1 MKSWLIVLV
10 VLSMGLLST
19 AGLALTDLPYLP
31 LNVAFQKNTYAPSN
45 TSAEA
50 IGSPTPDRLRDASL
64 EDTITNGDFVIRRS
78 AEGEN
83 TTLGDGIDEQ
93 TTWTFDFSEDPDFAI
108 FPTADSLVSARL
120 TLTLTPT
127 STPMSPL
134 ITFDTVKI
142 EGLSGISPA
151 QFQNLPIDTAS
162 TIQLELLDFYTS
174 ERILEILNQDSQ
186 GQIPMFYS
194 GGATVSLARLD
205 LTAE

>member
-1 MKSWLIVLV
+1 MKSWLIALA
-10 VLSMGLLST
+10 VLSLGLLST
-19 AGLALTDLPYLP
+19 VGLAFTDLPYLP
-31 LNVAFQKNTYAPSN
+31 LSVAFQNAYAPSN

-50 IGSPTPDRLRDASL
+50 IGNPTPDRLQDASL
-64 EDTITNGDFVIRRS
+64 EDTITNGDFVIRR

-93 TTWTFDFSEDPDFAI
+93 TTWTFDFSEDPDFAV
-108 FPTADSLVSARL
+108 FPTADSLASARL

-127 STPMSPL
+127 SPL
-134 ITFDTVKI
+134 ITFGTVKI
-142 EGLSGISPA
+142 EGLSGVSPA
-151 QFQNLPIDTAS
+151 QFQNLPINTTS

-174 ERILEILNQDSQ
+174 ERILEILNQESQ

>member
-1 MKSWLIVLV
+1 MKSWLIALAL
-10 VLSMGLLST
+10 LSLGLLST
-19 AGLALTDLPYLP
+19 VGLAFTDLPYLP
-31 LNVAFQKNTYAPSN
+31 LSVAFQNAYAPSN

-50 IGSPTPDRLRDASL
+50 IGSPTPDQLQDASL
-64 EDTITNGDFVIRRS
+64 EDTITNGDFVIGR

-93 TTWTFDFSEDPDFAI
+93 TTWTFDFSQDPDFAV
-108 FPTADSLVSARL
+108 FPTADSLASARL

-127 STPMSPL
+127 SPL
-134 ITFDTVKI
+134 ITFGTVKI
-142 EGLSGISPA
+142 EGMSAIKPA
-151 QFQNLPIDTAS
+151 QFQNLPINTTS

-174 ERILEILNQDSQ
+174 ERILEILSRDSQ

-205 LTAE
+205 LTSE

>member
-1 MKSWLIVLV
+1 MKSWLIALA
-10 VLSMGLLST
+10 VLSLGLLST
-19 AGLALTDLPYLP
+19 VGLAFTDLPYLP
-31 LNVAFQKNTYAPSN
+31 LSVAFQNAYAPSN

-50 IGSPTPDRLRDASL
+50 IGSPTPDQLQDASL
-64 EDTITNGDFVIRRS
+64 EDTITNGDFVIRR

-93 TTWTFDFSEDPDFAI
+93 TTWTFNFSEDPDFAV
-108 FPTADSLVSARL
+108 FPTADSLASARL

-127 STPMSPL
+127 SPL
-134 ITFDTVKI
+134 TTFGTVKI
-142 EGLSGISPA
+142 EGLSGVSPA
-151 QFQNLPIDTAS
+151 QFQNLPINTPS

>member
-1 MKSWLIVLV
+1 MKSWLIALA
-10 VLSMGLLST
+10 VLSLGLLST
-19 AGLALTDLPYLP
+19 VGLAFTDLPYLP
-31 LNVAFQKNTYAPSN
+31 LSVAFQNAYAPSN

-50 IGSPTPDRLRDASL
+50 IGSPTPDQLQDASL
-64 EDTITNGDFVIRRS
+64 EDTITNGDFVIRR

-93 TTWTFDFSEDPDFAI
+93 TTWTFDFSEDPDFAV
-108 FPTADSLVSARL
+108 FSNADSLASARL

-127 STPMSPL
+127 SPL
-134 ITFDTVKI
+134 TTFGTVKI

-151 QFQNLPIDTAS
+151 QFQNLPINTTS

-174 ERILEILNQDSQ
+174 ERILEILNQESQ

>member
-1 MKSWLIVLV
+1 MKSWLIALA
-10 VLSMGLLST
+10 VLSLGLLST
-19 AGLALTDLPYLP
+19 VGLAFTDLPYLP
-31 LNVAFQKNTYAPSN
+31 LSVAFQNAYAPSN

-50 IGSPTPDRLRDASL
+50 IGSPTPDQLQDASL

-78 AEGEN
+78 VEGEN

-93 TTWTFDFSEDPDFAI
+93 TTWTFDFSEDPDFAV
-108 FPTADSLVSARL
+108 FPTADSLASARL

-127 STPMSPL
+127 SPL
-134 ITFDTVKI
+134 TTFGTVKI

-151 QFQNLPIDTAS
+151 QFQNLPINTTS

-174 ERILEILNQDSQ
+174 ERILEILNRDSQ
-186 GQIPMFYS
+186 GQILMFYS

>member
-1 MKSWLIVLV
+1 MKSWLIALA
-10 VLSMGLLST
+10 VLSLGLLST
-19 AGLALTDLPYLP
+19 VGLAFTDLPYLP
-31 LNVAFQKNTYAPSN
+31 LSVAFQNAYAPSN

-50 IGSPTPDRLRDASL
+50 IGSPTPDQLQDASL
-64 EDTITNGDFVIRRS
+64 EDTITNGDFVIRR

-93 TTWTFDFSEDPDFAI
+93 TTWTFDFSQDPDFAV
-108 FPTADSLVSARL
+108 FPTADSLASARL

-127 STPMSPL
+127 SPL
-134 ITFDTVKI
+134 ITFGTVKI
-142 EGLSGISPA
+142 EGLSGIKPA
-151 QFQNLPIDTAS
+151 QFQNLPINTPS

-174 ERILEILNQDSQ
+174 ERILEILNQESQ

-205 LTAE
+205 LTSE

>member
-1 MKSWLIVLV
+1 MKSWLIALA
-10 VLSMGLLST
+10 VLSLGLLST
-19 AGLALTDLPYLP
+19 VGLAFTDLPYLP
-31 LNVAFQKNTYAPSN
+31 LSVAFQNAYAPSN

-50 IGSPTPDRLRDASL
+50 IGSPTPDRLQDASL
-64 EDTITNGDFVIRRS
+64 EDTITNGDFVIRR

-93 TTWTFDFSEDPDFAI
+93 TTWTFDFSEDPDFAV
-108 FPTADSLVSARL
+108 FPTADSLTSARL

-127 STPMSPL
+127 SPL
-134 ITFDTVKI
+134 TTFGTVKI

-151 QFQNLPIDTAS
+151 QFQNLPINTTS

-174 ERILEILNQDSQ
+174 ERILEILNQKSQ

>member
-1 MKSWLIVLV
+1 MKTWLIALA
-10 VLSMGLLST
+10 VLSLGLLST
-19 AGLALTDLPYLP
+19 VGLAFTNLPYLP
-31 LNVAFQKNTYAPSN
+31 LSVAFQNAYAPSN

-50 IGSPTPDRLRDASL
+50 IGSPTPDQLQDASL
-64 EDTITNGDFVIRRS
+64 EDTITNGDFVIRR

-83 TTLGDGIDEQ
+83 TTVGDGIDEQ
-93 TTWTFDFSEDPDFAI
+93 TTWTFDFSEDPDFAV
-108 FPTADSLVSARL
+108 FPTADSLTSARL

-127 STPMSPL
+127 SRL
-134 ITFDTVKI
+134 ITFGTVKI
-142 EGLSGISPA
+142 EGLTGIQPV
-151 QFQNLPIDTAS
+151 QLQNLPSNTPS

-174 ERILEILNQDSQ
+174 ERILEILNQESQ

>member
-1 MKSWLIVLV
+1 MKSWLIALA
-10 VLSMGLLST
+10 VLSLGLLST
-19 AGLALTDLPYLP
+19 VGLAFTDLPYLP
-31 LNVAFQKNTYAPSN
+31 LSVAFQNAYAPSN

-50 IGSPTPDRLRDASL
+50 IGSPTPDRLQDASL
-64 EDTITNGDFVIRRS
+64 EDTITNGDFVIRR

-93 TTWTFDFSEDPDFAI
+93 TTWTFDFSEDPDFAV
-108 FPTADSLVSARL
+108 FPTADSLSSARL
-120 TLTLTPT
+120 TLTLT
-127 STPMSPL
+127 STSPL
-134 ITFDTVKI
+134 ITFGTVKI
-142 EGLSGISPA
+142 EGLSGIKPA
-151 QFQNLPIDTAS
+151 QFQNLPINTPS

-205 LTAE
+205 LTSE

>member
-1 MKSWLIVLV
+1 MKSWLIALA
-10 VLSMGLLST
+10 VLSLGLLST
-19 AGLALTDLPYLP
+19 VGLAFTDLPYLP
-31 LNVAFQKNTYAPSN
+31 LSVAFQNAYAPSN

-50 IGSPTPDRLRDASL
+50 IGSPTPDQLQDASL
-64 EDTITNGDFVIRRS
+64 EDTITNGDFVIRR

-93 TTWTFDFSEDPDFAI
+93 TTWTFDFSEDPDFAV
-108 FPTADSLVSARL
+108 FPTADSLASARL

-127 STPMSPL
+127 SPL
-134 ITFDTVKI
+134 ITFGTVKI
-142 EGLSGISPA
+142 EGLFGVSPA
-151 QFQNLPIDTAS
+151 QFQNLPINTPS

-174 ERILEILNQDSQ
+174 ERILEILNQESQ

>member
-1 MKSWLIVLV
+1 MKSWLIALA
-10 VLSMGLLST
+10 VLSLGLLST
-19 AGLALTDLPYLP
+19 VGLAFTNLPYLP
-31 LNVAFQKNTYAPSN
+31 LSVAFQNGYAPPN
-45 TSAEA
+45 MSAEA
-50 IGSPTPDRLRDASL
+50 IGSPTPDQLQDASL
-64 EDTITNGDFVIRRS
+64 EDTITNGDFVIRR

-93 TTWTFDFSEDPDFAI
+93 TTWTFDFSEDPDFAV
-108 FPTADSLVSARL
+108 FPTADSLTSARL

-127 STPMSPL
+127 SRL
-134 ITFDTVKI
+134 ITFGTVKI
-142 EGLSGISPA
+142 EGLTGIQPV
-151 QFQNLPIDTAS
+151 QLQNLPSNTPS

-174 ERILEILNQDSQ
+174 ERILEILNQESP

>member
-1 MKSWLIVLV
+1 MKPWLIALA
-10 VLSMGLLST
+10 VLSLGLLST
-19 AGLALTDLPYLP
+19 VGLAFTDLPYLP
-31 LNVAFQKNTYAPSN
+31 LSVAFQNAYAPSN

-50 IGSPTPDRLRDASL
+50 IGSPTPDQLQDASL
-64 EDTITNGDFVIRRS
+64 EDTITNGDFVIRR

-93 TTWTFDFSEDPDFAI
+93 TTWTFDFSEDPDFAV
-108 FPTADSLVSARL
+108 FPTADSLASARL

-127 STPMSPL
+127 SPL
-134 ITFDTVKI
+134 ITFGTVKI
-142 EGLSGISPA
+142 EGLSGIKPA
-151 QFQNLPIDTAS
+151 QFQNLPINTPS

-174 ERILEILNQDSQ
+174 ERILEILNQESQ

-205 LTAE
+205 LTSE